1 MEQTELFKR
10 SIGDETDIVSKEMF
24 TFEDR
29 GGRSMTLKPEGTAP
43 AVRACLQHNLFND
56 HPVLKLYYIGQNFRY
71 ERGQKGRYR
80 QHQQLGIEVF
90 GSEDPAIDAEVIQ
103 LAMEF
108 YRTVGITEQELRIN
122 SVGTPASRAAYLD
135 ALREYASPRL
145 SEYSAEGQHRFEA
158 NPLRMLDTKDPRD
171 LELLEGAPKLVDYL
185 DDGSRV
191 HFIKLLGY
199 LAKAGVAFIIDHR
212 LVRGFDYYTRTAFE
226 IVGSNLG
233 AQSALGGGGRYD
245 GLVAE
250 CGGPPTPGIGFGLG
264 MERCMLVL
272 DTLGIELPVEDE
284 RPLAFIVTLGDEEK
298 VRPAAVR
305 LLSLLRAEGIAAD
318 MDYRYRKFGQ
328 QARTADDLGA
338 QYLLVLGD
346 GELERGVVGLRD
358 QTTKEQRDVP
368 IGEIVSTLQGL
379 AAGG

>member
-1 MEQTELFKR
+1 
-10 SIGDETDIVSKEMF
+10 
-24 TFEDR
+24 
-29 GGRSMTLKPEGTAP
+29 
-43 AVRACLQHNLFND
+43 
-56 HPVLKLYYIGQNFRY
+56 VLKLYYVGQNFRY

-90 GSEDPAIDAEVIQ
+90 GSEDAAVDAEVIQ

-108 YRTVGITEQELRIN
+108 YRNVGITDQELRIN
-122 SVGTPASRAAYLD
+122 SVGTPASRAIFLD
-135 ALREYASPRL
+135 SLRAFALPNL
-145 SEYSAEGQHRFEA
+145 SEFSAEGQHRFEA
-158 NPLRMLDTKDPRD
+158 NALRMLDTKDPKD
-171 LELLEGAPKLVDYL
+171 LELLEGCPRLLDYL
-185 DDGSRV
+185 DNESRI
-191 HFIKLLGY
+191 HFDKLQHY
-199 LAKAGVAFIIDHR
+199 LTEAGIDFIVDHR

-226 IVGSNLG
+226 IVGKNLG

-250 CGGPPTPGIGFGLG
+250 CGGPQTPGIGFGLG

-272 DTLGIELPVEDE
+272 NTLGVDLPVDDE
-284 RPLAFIVTLGDEEK
+284 RPLAFVVTLGDDEK

-305 LLSLLRAEGIAAD
+305 LLAQLRAAGIAAD

-338 QYLLVLGD
+338 RYLLILGD

-358 QTTKEQRDVP
+358 QATKEQRDVAV
-368 IGEIVSTLQGL
+368 GEIVEAIGVRR
-379 AAGG
+379 